1 MERQWHSENNC
12 NETESCWREERH
24 IETSLPGVLCLWL
37 PSEKKKKKEKEKKKT
52 DEDLGNDGVKR

>member
-1 MERQWHSENNC
+1 MERQGHTEYNC

-37 PSEKKKKKEKEKKKT
+37 PSEKKKKEEKKKQT
-52 DEDLGNDGVKR
+52 DKDLGNDGFKGN